1 MSWPASIQEIIEE
14 FQDIEDQFERLEVLM
29 DFSSEVDELPV
40 EEWNDSNLVRGC
52 QSVAHIEVEVRDEEV
67 WMKAAADAKMVQ
79 GLQGIL
85 SIAVNGSNPQ
95 SVLELTPQFAEEAGI
110 LVSLT
115 PSRSNGFRTM
125 FDMVQN
131 RVRRLFNDNKRRS
144 HDSIRGSGRPRIRYL
159 DCRTWL
165 SI

>member
-1 MSWPASIQEIIEE
+1 
-14 FQDIEDQFERLEVLM
+14 M

-131 RVRRLFNDNKRRS
+131 RVREA
-144 HDSIRGSGRPRIRYL
+144 IQ
-159 DCRTWL
+159 
-165 SI
+165 

>member
-1 MSWPASIQEIIEE
+1 MTWPASIQEIIEE
-14 FQDIEDQFERLEVLM
+14 FQEIEDQFERLEVLM

-40 EEWNDSNLVRGC
+40 EDWSDANLVRGC
-52 QSVAHIEVEVRDEEV
+52 QSIAHIEVEIREDKV

-85 SIAVNGSNPQ
+85 SIAVNGSTPQ
-95 SVLELTPQFAEEAGI
+95 SVLELTPAFAEEAGI

-125 FDMVQN
+125 FDMVQS
-131 RVRRLFNDNKRRS
+131 RVKET
-144 HDSIRGSGRPRIRYL
+144 IE
-159 DCRTWL
+159 
-165 SI
+165 

>member
-1 MSWPASIQEIIEE
+1 MNWPDSIQEIIEE
-14 FQDIEDQFERLEVLM
+14 FQEIEDQFERLEVLM
-29 DFSSEVDELPV
+29 DFAEEVDELPV

-52 QSVAHIEVEVRDEEV
+52 QSVAHIEVSIRDELV
-67 WMKAAADAKMVQ
+67 WLRAAADAKMVQ

-85 SIAVNGSNPQ
+85 SIAVNGVSPEI
-95 SVLELTPQFAEEAGI
+95 VLQLTPDFAEEAGI

-131 RVRRLFNDNKRRS
+131 RVKEAIL
-144 HDSIRGSGRPRIRYL
+144 
-159 DCRTWL
+159 
-165 SI
+165 

>member
-14 FQDIEDQFERLEVLM
+14 FQEIEDQFERLEVLM

-40 EEWNDSNLVRGC
+40 EEWSDSNLVRGC
-52 QSVAHIEVEVRDEEV
+52 QSIAHIEVEIREDKV

-85 SIAVNGSNPQ
+85 SIAVNGSTPK
-95 SVLELTPQFAEEAGI
+95 SVLELTPAFAEEAGI

-125 FDMVQN
+125 FDMVQS
-131 RVRRLFNDNKRRS
+131 RVKE
-144 HDSIRGSGRPRIRYL
+144 SIE
-159 DCRTWL
+159 
-165 SI
+165 

>member
-14 FQDIEDQFERLEVLM
+14 FQEIEDQFERLEVLM

-40 EEWNDSNLVRGC
+40 EEWSDSNLVRGC
-52 QSVAHIEVEVRDEEV
+52 QSIAHIEVEIREDKV

-85 SIAVNGSNPQ
+85 SIAINGSTPQ
-95 SVLELTPQFAEEAGI
+95 SVLELTPAFAEEAGI

-125 FDMVQN
+125 FDMVQS
-131 RVRRLFNDNKRRS
+131 RVKE
-144 HDSIRGSGRPRIRYL
+144 SIE
-159 DCRTWL
+159 
-165 SI
+165 

>member
-1 MSWPASIQEIIEE
+1 MNWPDSIQEIIEE
-14 FQDIEDQFERLEVLM
+14 FQEIEDQFERLEVLM
-29 DFSSEVDELPV
+29 DFAEEVDELPV

-52 QSVAHIEVEVRDEEV
+52 QSVAHIEVSVREELV
-67 WMKAAADAKMVQ
+67 WLRAAADAKMVQ

-85 SIAVNGSNPQ
+85 SIAVNGASPEI
-95 SVLELTPQFAEEAGI
+95 VLQLTPDFAEEAGI

-131 RVRRLFNDNKRRS
+131 RVKEAIL
-144 HDSIRGSGRPRIRYL
+144 
-159 DCRTWL
+159 
-165 SI
+165 

>member
-1 MSWPASIQEIIEE
+1 MNWPDSIQDIIEE
-14 FQDIEDQFERLEVLM
+14 FQEIEDQFERLEVLM
-29 DFSSEVDELPV
+29 DFAEEVDELPV

-52 QSVAHIEVEVRDEEV
+52 QSVAHIEVSIRDELV
-67 WMKAAADAKMVQ
+67 WLRAAADAKMVQ

-85 SIAVNGSNPQ
+85 SIAVNGASPEI
-95 SVLELTPQFAEEAGI
+95 VLQLTPDFAEEAGI

-131 RVRRLFNDNKRRS
+131 RVKEAIL
-144 HDSIRGSGRPRIRYL
+144 
-159 DCRTWL
+159 
-165 SI
+165 

>member
-1 MSWPASIQEIIEE
+1 MTWPASIQEIIEE
-14 FQDIEDQFERLEVLM
+14 FQEIEDQFERLEVLM

-40 EEWNDSNLVRGC
+40 EEWSDANLVKGC
-52 QSVAHIEVEVRDEEV
+52 QSIAHIEVEIREDKV

-85 SIAVNGSNPQ
+85 SIAVNGSTPQ
-95 SVLELTPQFAEEAGI
+95 SVLELTPAFAEEAGI

-125 FDMVQN
+125 FDMVQS
-131 RVRRLFNDNKRRS
+131 RVKE
-144 HDSIRGSGRPRIRYL
+144 SIE
-159 DCRTWL
+159 
-165 SI
+165 

>member
-1 MSWPASIQEIIEE
+1 MTWPASIQEIIEE
-14 FQDIEDQFERLEVLM
+14 FQEIEDQFERLEVLM

-40 EEWNDSNLVRGC
+40 DDWSDENLVKGC
-52 QSVAHIEVEVRDEEV
+52 QSIAHIEVEIREDKV

-85 SIAVNGSNPQ
+85 SIAVNGSTPQ
-95 SVLELTPQFAEEAGI
+95 SVLELTPAFAEEAGI

-125 FDMVQN
+125 FDMVQS
-131 RVRRLFNDNKRRS
+131 RVKE
-144 HDSIRGSGRPRIRYL
+144 SI
-159 DCRTWL
+159 
-165 SI
+165 

>member
-1 MSWPASIQEIIEE
+1 MTWPASIQEIIEE
-14 FQDIEDQFERLEVLM
+14 FQEIEDQFERLEVLM

-40 EEWNDSNLVRGC
+40 EDWSDENLVKGC
-52 QSVAHIEVEVRDEEV
+52 QSIAHIEIEIREDKV

-85 SIAVNGSNPQ
+85 SIAVNGSTPQ
-95 SVLELTPQFAEEAGI
+95 SVIELTPAFAEEAGI

-131 RVRRLFNDNKRRS
+131 KVKE
-144 HDSIRGSGRPRIRYL
+144 SIK
-159 DCRTWL
+159 
-165 SI
+165 